1 VPANDRVG
9 CLLVTPAGNDISVAE
24 DDHPRPGLKGGASL
38 VDTMG
43 RPQRGGLDVI
53 IFGWGGRNAK
63 GHGPILPQ
71 IVGLALPVAVMSIPS
86 AACVPGPAG
95 PSEHATPASVFD
107 DTTPRFSPDG
117 KDIVFV
123 RETDGDSDLYVVN
136 VRNGDERLLADVSD
150 YDLDPVF
157 SQDGTHVLFETS
169 PNGFAQL
176 HLVPS
181 AGGTRSRAISDVG
194 DGWATFPSWSPEGD
208 MIVYSCG
215 RPSYEESDLCLLS
228 PSGEFLGLLGEES
241 RSLEIEASWSP
252 DGRTV
257 AFASNRSGDSEVYL
271 IDVMSGRVTRLTNDP
286 VHDADPAWSPD
297 GSQIAITSQ
306 RNGVPYI
313 CVMRWD
319 GSDAACVTQGT
330 QPSWSPDGARLTFYR
345 DTPEGTRIFIAD
357 SDGSGVRQIA

>member
-1 VPANDRVG
+1 
-9 CLLVTPAGNDISVAE
+9 LV
-24 DDHPRPGLKGGASL
+24 
-38 VDTMG
+38 
-43 RPQRGGLDVI
+43 

-63 GHGPILPQ
+63 DLGPIHPRILGLP
-71 IVGLALPVAVMSIPS
+71 LPAAVVSILF
-86 AACVPGPAG
+86 AACVSAPAV
-95 PSEHATPASVFD
+95 PSEHATSPSVFD

-123 RETDGDSDLYVVN
+123 HETDGDSDLYVLN
-136 VRNGDERLLADVSD
+136 VRTGDRRLLADVSD

-157 SQDGTHVLFETS
+157 SMDGTYVLFDTS

-181 AGGTRSRAISDVG
+181 GGGTSQAISDVP
-194 DGWATFPSWSPEGD
+194 DGWATFPSWSPDGD
-208 MIVYSCG
+208 VIVYSCG

-228 PSGEFLGLLGEES
+228 PSGEFLGLLGDES
-241 RSLEIEASWSP
+241 TSLEIEASWSP

-271 IDVMSGRVTRLTNDP
+271 INVESGRVTRLTHDP

-297 GSQIAITSQ
+297 GSQIAITSH
-306 RNGVPYI
+306 RNDVPYI

-345 DTPEGTRIFIAD
+345 DTPEGTRIFIAH
-357 SDGSGVRQIA
+357 SDGSGVRQIT

>member
-1 VPANDRVG
+1 
-9 CLLVTPAGNDISVAE
+9 
-24 DDHPRPGLKGGASL
+24 
-38 VDTMG
+38 
-43 RPQRGGLDVI
+43 VI

-63 GHGPILPQ
+63 GHRPTARQIL
-71 IVGLALPVAVMSIPS
+71 GLALLATMISTLS
-86 AACVPGPAG
+86 AACGPIAAA
-95 PSEHATPASVFD
+95 PSEQSTPPSVFY

-123 RETDGDSDLYVVN
+123 RETDGDSDLYVLN
-136 VRNGDERLLADVSD
+136 VRTGDRRLLADVSD

-157 SQDGTHVLFETS
+157 SRDGIHVLFETS

-181 AGGTRSRAISDVG
+181 VGGKSQPISDVR

-208 MIVYSCG
+208 VIVYSCG

-228 PSGEFLGLLGEES
+228 PSGEFLGLLGDES
-241 RSLEIEASWSP
+241 PSLEIEASWSP
-252 DGRTV
+252 EGRMV
-257 AFASNRSGDSEVYL
+257 AFASNRSGDSDVYL
-271 IDVMSGRVTRLTNDP
+271 IDVETRRVTRLTDDP

-297 GSQIAITSQ
+297 GSQIAFTSH
-306 RNGVPYI
+306 RNDVPHI
-313 CVMRWD
+313 CVMMRD

-357 SDGSGVRQIA
+357 SDGSGVRQVT